1 MLSHEPPWLPRAL
14 QALDVRRG
22 ERLLLCL
29 PGSDEIAVAVRSTL
43 GSGGSLTVIEPRRA
57 AADAIARAL
66 PDATVALA
74 DVQPGFRVG
83 SFDAV
88 LALPFAPP
96 PRDAAVWA
104 AFVAANLRPGG
115 RFVLDLPAPIPMPD
129 VLEAARDARLPC
141 ANFLAEH
148 WTGPDADELAKC
160 LRAQGL
166 RRAET
171 LLGTHLVLFASPF
184 EITDV
189 LVAELRLPADQA
201 YELGSSIAR
210 RAHATADLELRA
222 LRSAVV
228 GMR

>member
-14 QALDVRRG
+14 QALDLRRG

-29 PGSDEIAVAVRSTL
+29 PGSDEVAVAVRTAL
-43 GSGGSLTVIEPRRA
+43 GRNGSLTVIEPRRA

-74 DVQPGFRVG
+74 DVQQGFRVG

-96 PRDAAVWA
+96 PREAAVWA
-104 AFVAANLRPGG
+104 EFIAANLRPGG
-115 RFVLDLPAPIPMPD
+115 RFVEIGKRD
-129 VLEAARDARLPC
+129 VWSAARDARLPC
-141 ANFLAEH
+141 ADFLAQH
-148 WTGPDADELAKC
+148 WTGPDADELAAS

-171 LLGTHLVLFASPF
+171 LLGTHLVPFASPF

-189 LVAELRLPADQA
+189 LAAELRLPADQA
-201 YELGSSIAR
+201 FELGSSIAR

-222 LRSAVV
+222 MRSAVV